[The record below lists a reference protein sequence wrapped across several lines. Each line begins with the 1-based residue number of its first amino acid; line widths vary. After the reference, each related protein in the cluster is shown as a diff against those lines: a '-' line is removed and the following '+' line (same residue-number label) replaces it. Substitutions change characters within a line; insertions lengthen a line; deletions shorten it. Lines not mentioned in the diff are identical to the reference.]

1 MVKRAAKKVVPKK
14 SAPVEEPVID
24 ETVVSEEAVEE
35 VVEAVEEASAEE
47 METESQDNEEEATE
61 ENEEET
67 ETVEA
72 EAEVEAEADADAEVE
87 AEAENEEENEDEE
100 KTPREPKVNTYVTTH
115 PDEFASQIMKDIKND
130 FNTANRRGGPR
141 NNGKK
146 DMLRIRQKRA
156 QLSLDTII
164 VYGDREYRNCSSVP
178 LMSLSFTLRETIQKY
193 RKSIS
198 AGKRDEVCPDK
209 LHHTIIKVDNEL
221 GLNGLRAVLKWM
233 HTGDLNLTAENFE
246 EIVAV
251 VLYFRIKMLRQSL
264 VKLGR
269 KVGIKFVPVPANEKT
284 IARREKEGKP
294 TLPNGFE
301 ECEKLEDGEEALP
314 EDAKVVEGKDVL
326 AKIKSAAKITHLKE
340 IPGQGQKK
348 EGENTRNNNRN
359 NRDNQKNKKEGEV
372 KKEGESKADDKENKN
387 KRQQNRKR
395 SNTGN
400 KVDESGE
407 AKKSKMADGIKKEND
422 AGNKMMREIKRNNT
436 SGGARGARAQ
446 GNRGTFTSTRG
457 GARGGGSQSAGKSI
471 YREHSQQAQSQL
483 QQSYAPPQANYYQP
497 TYQAPQAYGYAPPP
511 QQYQQPMPQ
520 GYQQPQQPYN
530 NQYRQ
535 PQQGNNQGYY
545 GGR

>member
-1 MVKRAAKKVVPKK
+1 MVKRAAKKTAQKK
-14 SAPVEEPVID
+14 SAPAVEPIVD
-24 ETVVSEEAVEE
+24 ETVVSEEAIVEPVEE
-35 VVEAVEEASAEE
+35 EAAEEAAEE
-47 METESQDNEEEATE
+47 METESQENHEEEEEEEAP
-61 ENEEET
+61 ET
-67 ETVEA
+67 ETIHA
-72 EAEVEAEADADAEVE
+72 EAEVENEAEADAVE
-87 AEAENEEENEDEE
+87 NEDENEEENEG
-100 KTPREPKVNTYVTTH
+100 KTKKVNSYITTH
-115 PDEFASQIMKDIKND
+115 PEEFTSQIMKDIKND

-141 NNGKK
+141 NHGKK

-193 RKSIS
+193 RKQIS
-198 AGKRDEVCPDK
+198 VGKRDEVCPDK
-209 LHHTIIKVDNEL
+209 LHHTIIKVDNDL
-221 GLNGLRAVLKWM
+221 GLNGLRAVIKWM

-301 ECEKLEDGEEALP
+301 ESEKLEEGEEPLP
-314 EDAKVVEGKDVL
+314 EDAKVVEGKDIL
-326 AKIKSAAKITHLKE
+326 AKIKTAEKIVHLRE
-340 IPGQGQKK
+340 IPGQTQKK
-348 EGENTRNNNRN
+348 EGGNNRRNN
-359 NRDNQKNKKEGEV
+359 KNGEKKNGE
-372 KKEGESKADDKENKN
+372 KKDGEKKDSENKTEENKN
-387 KRQQNRKR
+387 KRQNNRKR
-395 SNTGN
+395 SNNDN
-400 KVDESGE
+400 KVDDSGD
-407 AKKSKMADGIKKEND
+407 AKKSKMADNVKKENK
-422 AGNKMMREIKRNNT
+422 GERRNNT
-436 SGGARGARAQ
+436 SGGARGGRTS

-457 GARGGGSQSAGKSI
+457 GARGGSHSAGKSI
-471 YREHSQQAQSQL
+471 YREHSQQAQAQL

-497 TYQAPQAYGYAPPP
+497 QYQAPQPYGYAPPP

-520 GYQQPQQPYN
+520 GYQPPQPYN
-530 NQYRQ
+530 NQYRA

>member
-1 MVKRAAKKVVPKK
+1 
-14 SAPVEEPVID
+14 
-24 ETVVSEEAVEE
+24 
-35 VVEAVEEASAEE
+35 
-47 METESQDNEEEATE
+47 METESQDNEQEVT
-61 ENEEET
+61 EET
-67 ETVEA
+67 ETIEA
-72 EAEVEAEADADAEVE
+72 AEADADAEVE
-87 AEAENEEENEDEE
+87 AEADAETVENENEEENEE

-115 PDEFASQIMKDIKND
+115 PEEFGSQIMKDIKND

-164 VYGDREYRNCSSVP
+164 VYGDREYRNCSSTP

-209 LHHTIIKVDNEL
+209 LHHTIIKVDNDL
-221 GLNGLRAVLKWM
+221 GLNGLRAVIKWM

-301 ECEKLEDGEEALP
+301 ESEKLEDGEEALP

-326 AKIKSAAKITHLKE
+326 AKIKSAANITHLKE

-348 EGENTRNNNRN
+348 EGENNRN
-359 NRDNQKNKKEGEV
+359 NRDNQKNKKDSEL
-372 KKEGESKADDKENKN
+372 K
-387 KRQQNRKR
+387 
-395 SNTGN
+395 
-400 KVDESGE
+400 
-407 AKKSKMADGIKKEND
+407 
-422 AGNKMMREIKRNNT
+422 
-436 SGGARGARAQ
+436 
-446 GNRGTFTSTRG
+446 
-457 GARGGGSQSAGKSI
+457 
-471 YREHSQQAQSQL
+471 
-483 QQSYAPPQANYYQP
+483 
-497 TYQAPQAYGYAPPP
+497 
-511 QQYQQPMPQ
+511 
-520 GYQQPQQPYN
+520 
-530 NQYRQ
+530 
-535 PQQGNNQGYY
+535 
-545 GGR
+545 

>member
-1 MVKRAAKKVVPKK
+1 MGPFKMVKRAAKKVVPKK

-24 ETVVSEEAVEE
+24 ETVVSEEAVEKVE
-35 VVEAVEEASAEE
+35 EAVEEASAEE
-47 METESQDNEEEATE
+47 METESQDNEEQPTE
-61 ENEEET
+61 EKEEET

-72 EAEVEAEADADAEVE
+72 EAEVEAE
-87 AEAENEEENEDEE
+87 NEDEDEE

-115 PDEFASQIMKDIKND
+115 PDEFSSQIMKDIKND

-164 VYGDREYRNCSSVP
+164 VYGDREYRNCSSTP

-269 KVGIKFVPVPANEKT
+269 KVGIKFVPVPANEK
-284 IARREKEGKP
+284 
-294 TLPNGFE
+294 LL
-301 ECEKLEDGEEALP
+301 LE
-314 EDAKVVEGKDVL
+314 
-326 AKIKSAAKITHLKE
+326 
-340 IPGQGQKK
+340 
-348 EGENTRNNNRN
+348 
-359 NRDNQKNKKEGEV
+359 
-372 KKEGESKADDKENKN
+372 
-387 KRQQNRKR
+387 
-395 SNTGN
+395 
-400 KVDESGE
+400 
-407 AKKSKMADGIKKEND
+407 
-422 AGNKMMREIKRNNT
+422 
-436 SGGARGARAQ
+436 
-446 GNRGTFTSTRG
+446 
-457 GARGGGSQSAGKSI
+457 
-471 YREHSQQAQSQL
+471 
-483 QQSYAPPQANYYQP
+483 
-497 TYQAPQAYGYAPPP
+497 
-511 QQYQQPMPQ
+511 
-520 GYQQPQQPYN
+520 
-530 NQYRQ
+530 
-535 PQQGNNQGYY
+535 
-545 GGR
+545 

>member
-1 MVKRAAKKVVPKK
+1 MGPFKMVKRAAKKVVPKK

-24 ETVVSEEAVEE
+24 EAVVSEEAVEE
-35 VVEAVEEASAEE
+35 VEEAVEEASAEE
-47 METESQDNEEEATE
+47 METESQDNEEQPTE
-61 ENEEET
+61 EKEEET

-87 AEAENEEENEDEE
+87 AEAENEDEDEE

-115 PDEFASQIMKDIKND
+115 PEEFASQIMKDIKND

-146 DMLRIRQKRA
+146 DIIRQKRA

-209 LHHTIIKVDNEL
+209 LHHTIIKVDNDL
-221 GLNGLRAVLKWM
+221 GLNGLRAVIKWM

-301 ECEKLEDGEEALP
+301 ESEKLEDGEEALP

-340 IPGQGQKK
+340 IPGTSQKK
-348 EGENTRNNNRN
+348 EGGENNTRGENTRGENTRNNNRN
-359 NRDNQKNKKEGEV
+359 QKNKNNENAEV
-372 KKEGESKADDKENKN
+372 KKEGETGDKVDNVNNKENNN

-395 SNTGN
+395 SNNDN

-407 AKKSKMADGIKKEND
+407 AKKSKMADGVKKENG
-422 AGNKMMREIKRNNT
+422 AGNKGERRNNT
-436 SGGARGARAQ
+436 SGGARGARA
-446 GNRGTFTSTRG
+446 S
-457 GARGGGSQSAGKSI
+457 
-471 YREHSQQAQSQL
+471 
-483 QQSYAPPQANYYQP
+483 
-497 TYQAPQAYGYAPPP
+497 
-511 QQYQQPMPQ
+511 
-520 GYQQPQQPYN
+520 
-530 NQYRQ
+530 
-535 PQQGNNQGYY
+535 
-545 GGR
+545 

>member
-1 MVKRAAKKVVPKK
+1 MVKRAAKKVAPKK

-24 ETVVSEEAVEE
+24 ETVVLEEATEE
-35 VVEAVEEASAEE
+35 VVEAAVEESAEE
-47 METESQDNEEEATE
+47 METESQDNEEVTEETETVDAEVDAENAENEAE
-61 ENEEET
+61 HAENEAENAENEAENEDENEEET
-67 ETVEA
+67 VEGET
-72 EAEVEAEADADAEVE
+72 
-87 AEAENEEENEDEE
+87 
-100 KTPREPKVNTYVTTH
+100 KREPKVNTYVTTH
-115 PDEFASQIMKDIKND
+115 PDEFAGQIMKDIKND

-209 LHHTIIKVDNEL
+209 LHHTIIKVDNDL
-221 GLNGLRAVLKWM
+221 GVNGLRAVIKWM

-301 ECEKLEDGEEALP
+301 EAEKLEDGEEALP

-326 AKIKSAAKITHLKE
+326 AKIKSAAKIAHLKE
-340 IPGQGQKK
+340 IPGTSQKK
-348 EGENTRNNNRN
+348 EGGNR
-359 NRDNQKNKKEGEV
+359 NQKNKNSGNSEV
-372 KKEGESKADDKENKN
+372 KKEGENKTENKENTN

-395 SNTGN
+395 SNIDN
-400 KVDESGE
+400 KIDESGD
-407 AKKSKMADGIKKEND
+407 AKKSKMADVKKENGT
-422 AGNKMMREIKRNNT
+422 GNKGERRNNT
-436 SGGARGARAQ
+436 SGGARGARAT

-457 GARGGGSQSAGKSI
+457 GARGGSNSAGKSI
-471 YREHSQQAQSQL
+471 YRENSQQAQSQL
-483 QQSYAPPQANYYQP
+483 QQSYAPPQANYFQP
-497 TYQAPQAYGYAPPP
+497 TYHAPQAYGYAPP
-511 QQYQQPMPQ
+511 QYQQPMPH
-520 GYQQPQQPYN
+520 GYQQQQPFQG
-530 NQYRQ
+530 QYRQ